1 MKKNR
6 LKTVIF
12 KQKSLLLYKY
22 CFLCY
27 IEPIWKSDDEESR
40 YIVFVQRMFFW
51 LRWTRRRYIEHG
63 F

>member
-40 YIVFVQRMFFW
+40 SFECLQRSPAEAERDGW
-51 LRWTRRRYIEHG
+51 RKTEDG

>member
-27 IEPIWKSDDEESR
+27 IEPIWKAMMKRVDILYLYRECP
-40 YIVFVQRMFFW
+40 F
-51 LRWTRRRYIEHG
+51 G
-63 F
+63 